1 MYMVVKTKKDLAL
14 SLLERSGVNGWNV
27 EPLEQ
32 DDKWPEPYNK
42 NICVDWQVKWDA
54 ESWRDF
60 QLRVKFQVRYNGQEP
75 LSDYLAHQLW
85 LPKFAC
91 MWTFDELAAKWWG
104 PEQEAPPSPEDVAT
118 TAEPMVVEDQDRG
131 KKQKLGPEEDKPR
144 H

>member
-1 MYMVVKTKKDLAL
+1 MYMLVKTKKDLAL

-32 DDKWPEPYNK
+32 DDKWPGPSNK
-42 NICVDWQVKWDA
+42 NICVDWQIKWDA

-60 QLRVKFQVRYNGQEP
+60 QLRIKFQVRYNGQEP

-91 MWTFDELAAKWWG
+91 MWTSHLATKWWG
-104 PEQEAPPSPEDVAT
+104 PEQEAPPSLEDVAT
-118 TAEPMVVEDQDRG
+118 TAELMVVEDQNRG